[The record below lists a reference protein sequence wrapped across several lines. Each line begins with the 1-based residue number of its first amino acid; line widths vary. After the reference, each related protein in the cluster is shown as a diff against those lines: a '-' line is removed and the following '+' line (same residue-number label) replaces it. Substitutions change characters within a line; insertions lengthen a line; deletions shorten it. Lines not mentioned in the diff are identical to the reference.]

1 MKTHIVEVKPTD
13 ENTFSSVSAGVRGP
27 DTIRKYKYGCQQH
40 VITAALVL
48 TDIKKWLLKK

>member
-48 TDIKKWLLKK
+48 TDIKKL